1 MSARTPLDR
10 YLATARGRC
19 PGCGFHI
26 DTQGCACAGRA
37 AMAEGQALATA
48 AHLDDGAKVDAAIRQ
63 LAATGREFSSNEARR
78 LHGVAGPVVGARF
91 TAARKAGVI
100 RATGFTT
107 STDPGT
113 HAHPVRT
120 WVAA

>member
-1 MSARTPLDR
+1 MSLDA
-10 YLATARGRC
+10 YLSGRPDRC
-19 PGCGFHI
+19 PGCGHHVA
-26 DTQGCACAGRA
+26 TQGCACAGLTEKAR
-37 AMAEGQALATA
+37 GQAIATA
-48 AHLDDGAKVDAAIRQ
+48 AHLDDASRVDAAIRL
-63 LAATGREFSSNEARR
+63 LAATGREFSSNEARG
-78 LHGVAGPVVGARF
+78 LHGVTGPVVGARF